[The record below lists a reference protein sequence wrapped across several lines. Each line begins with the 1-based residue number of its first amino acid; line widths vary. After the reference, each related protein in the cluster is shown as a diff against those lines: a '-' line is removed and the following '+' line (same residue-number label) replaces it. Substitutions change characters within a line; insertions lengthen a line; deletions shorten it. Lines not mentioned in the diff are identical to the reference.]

1 MHSNGH
7 LPMLLVLR
15 PETQWLLPI
24 STRLPL
30 RGQCRN
36 SLPVGLTHRLPVSP
50 LERMSHWHL
59 KARAGYGKLFENASS
74 LRHMRSGQV
83 IAWWT
88 SGRMRALSFRFIQ
101 SLEESVVDLDFSEE
115 QVMLRDTARGICEEL
130 SPSAVVRAMEQD
142 EAGYS
147 APFWQQLAE
156 LGITSLGIPE
166 AHGGMA
172 WGALE
177 MAIVYEEFGR
187 SLAPSPHWAS
197 CVLSAKL
204 LELAGTAQQQENFL
218 SGIASGDTII
228 VPAHLEPKNGFGA
241 EGVQMRATKQG
252 ENYVLNGTKLLVP
265 FASSAA
271 RLLVLARTGEGV
283 QDVAGFLVDPK
294 SAGVTLT
301 RERNHADD
309 ALFQV
314 DFNNVAV
321 NTADVLHTAGFWA
334 AWENAMTRSIVA
346 LAARSIGAAEA
357 IHAMT
362 VDYAKQR
369 VQFGKPIGSF
379 QAIAHYLAD
388 LIVKIEGAKVLV
400 YQSAWAIDNNK
411 PFEKIALQAKLQ
423 ACNVLRDASAIGVQ
437 VHGGFGFTSEGDPQ
451 LYFRRAKHWQLTNWD
466 SAFLEK
472 RIAALILDA
481 A

>member
-1 MHSNGH
+1 M
-7 LPMLLVLR
+7 
-15 PETQWLLPI
+15 
-24 STRLPL
+24 
-30 RGQCRN
+30 
-36 SLPVGLTHRLPVSP
+36 
-50 LERMSHWHL
+50 
-59 KARAGYGKLFENASS
+59 
-74 LRHMRSGQV
+74 
-83 IAWWT
+83 
-88 SGRMRALSFRFIQ
+88 
-101 SLEESVVDLDFSEE
+101 DLDFSEE
-115 QVMLRDTARGICEEL
+115 QVMLRDTARGVCEEL
-130 SPSAVVRAMEQD
+130 STSAIVRAMEQD
-142 EAGYS
+142 AAGYS
-147 APFWQQLAE
+147 APFWAQLAE

-204 LELAGTAQQQENFL
+204 LELAGTPTQQETL
-218 SGIASGDTII
+218 LPGIAAGETIV
-228 VPAHLEPKNGFGA
+228 VPAHLEPRNGFGA
-241 EGVQMRATKQG
+241 EGVQLRAVKQG
-252 ENYVLNGTKLLVP
+252 DAYSLSGSKILVP
-265 FASSAA
+265 FAASAT
-271 RLLVLARTGEGV
+271 RLLVLARSGEGV
-283 QDVAGFLVDPK
+283 QDVVGLLVDPQ
-294 SAGVTLT
+294 AQGVTLT

-309 ALFQV
+309 ALYQV
-314 DFNNVAV
+314 DFNHVAV
-321 NTADVLHTAGFWA
+321 AADDVLSTDSFWS
-334 AWENAMTRSIVA
+334 AWESAMTYAIVA

-379 QAIAHYLAD
+379 QAIAHYMAD

-400 YQSAWAIDNNK
+400 YQAAWAIDNGK
-411 PFEKIALQAKLQ
+411 PYEKLAAQAKLQ
-423 ACNVLRDASAIGVQ
+423 ACNVFREASATGVQ

-466 SAFLEK
+466 TAYLEK
-472 RIAALILDA
+472 RIAAFILDA

>member
-1 MHSNGH
+1 M
-7 LPMLLVLR
+7 
-15 PETQWLLPI
+15 
-24 STRLPL
+24 
-30 RGQCRN
+30 
-36 SLPVGLTHRLPVSP
+36 
-50 LERMSHWHL
+50 
-59 KARAGYGKLFENASS
+59 
-74 LRHMRSGQV
+74 
-83 IAWWT
+83 
-88 SGRMRALSFRFIQ
+88 
-101 SLEESVVDLDFSEE
+101 DLDFSEE

-142 EAGYS
+142 DAGYS
-147 APFWQQLAE
+147 APFWRQLSE

-204 LELAGTAQQQENFL
+204 LELAGSAEQQEGL
-218 SGIASGDTII
+218 LPGIASGEMIV
-228 VPAHLEPKNGFGA
+228 VPAWLEPKNGFGP
-241 EGVQMRATKQG
+241 EGVQLRAIRQDDA
-252 ENYVLNGTKLLVP
+252 YVLNGTKLMVP
-265 FASSAA
+265 FASSAS
-271 RLLVLARTGEGV
+271 RFLVLARVGEGV
-283 QDVAGFLVDPK
+283 RDVIGVLVDPK
-294 SAGVTLT
+294 ATGLALS
-301 RERNHADD
+301 RERNHAGD

-314 DFNNVAV
+314 DFTNVSVAANNVL
-321 NTADVLHTAGFWA
+321 TIAGFWA
-334 AWENAMTRSIVA
+334 AWEEAMTRSIVA
-346 LAARSIGAAEA
+346 QAAQAIGAAEA
-357 IHAMT
+357 IHKMT
-362 VDYAKQR
+362 TEYAKQR

-388 LIVKIEGAKVLV
+388 QIVKIEGAKVLV
-400 YQSAWAIDNNK
+400 YQAAWAIDNFSRTGK
-411 PFEKIALQAKLQ
+411 PYDKLAAQAKLQ
-423 ACNVLRDASAIGVQ
+423 ACNVFRDASAIGVQ

-466 SAFLEK
+466 ASYLEK

>member
-1 MHSNGH
+1 
-7 LPMLLVLR
+7 
-15 PETQWLLPI
+15 
-24 STRLPL
+24 
-30 RGQCRN
+30 
-36 SLPVGLTHRLPVSP
+36 
-50 LERMSHWHL
+50 
-59 KARAGYGKLFENASS
+59 
-74 LRHMRSGQV
+74 
-83 IAWWT
+83 
-88 SGRMRALSFRFIQ
+88 
-101 SLEESVVDLDFSEE
+101 VDLDFSEE

-130 SPSAVVRAMEQD
+130 SPSAVVREMERD

-204 LELAGTAQQQENFL
+204 LELAGTAQQQESFL

-241 EGVQMRATKQG
+241 EGVQMRAVKQG
-252 ENYVLNGTKLLVP
+252 DGYVLNGTKIMVP
-265 FASSAA
+265 FAASAT
-271 RLLVLARTGEGV
+271 RLLVLARAGEGV
-283 QDVAGFLVDPK
+283 QDVIGVLVDPK
-294 SAGVTLT
+294 ASGVTLT

-309 ALFQV
+309 TLFQV

-321 NTADVLHTAGFWA
+321 NAADVLNAAGFWA
-334 AWENAMTRSIVA
+334 AWENAMTHSIVA

-400 YQSAWAIDNNK
+400 YQAAWAIDNGK
-411 PFEKIALQAKLQ
+411 PFEKLALQAKLQ
-423 ACNVLRDASAIGVQ
+423 ACNVLRDASATGVQ

-466 SAFLEK
+466 SAYLEK

>member
-1 MHSNGH
+1 M
-7 LPMLLVLR
+7 
-15 PETQWLLPI
+15 
-24 STRLPL
+24 
-30 RGQCRN
+30 
-36 SLPVGLTHRLPVSP
+36 
-50 LERMSHWHL
+50 
-59 KARAGYGKLFENASS
+59 
-74 LRHMRSGQV
+74 
-83 IAWWT
+83 
-88 SGRMRALSFRFIQ
+88 
-101 SLEESVVDLDFSEE
+101 DLDFSEE
-115 QVMLRDTARGICEEL
+115 QVMLRDTARGICNEL

-204 LELAGTAQQQENFL
+204 LELAGSAEQQASL
-218 SGIASGDTII
+218 LPGIATGETIV
-228 VPAHLEPKNGFGA
+228 VPAWLEPKNGFGP
-241 EGVQMRATKQG
+241 EGVQLRAAQQG
-252 ENYVLNGTKLLVP
+252 DGYVLNGSKLLVP

-271 RLLVLARTGEGV
+271 RLLVLARVGEGV
-283 QDVAGFLVDPK
+283 RDVVGLLVDPK
-294 SAGVTLT
+294 AAGVTLK
-301 RERNHADD
+301 RERNLADD
-309 ALFQV
+309 TLFQV
-314 DFNNVAV
+314 DFSQVAV
-321 NTADVLHTAGFWA
+321 AAADVLGGAGFWA
-334 AWENAMTRSIVA
+334 AWEQAMTRSIVA
-346 LAARSIGAAEA
+346 LAAQAIGAAEA

-362 VDYAKQR
+362 TDYAKQR

-388 LIVKIEGAKVLV
+388 SIVRIEGAKVLV
-400 YQSAWAIDNNK
+400 YQAAWAIDNGK
-411 PFEKIALQAKLQ
+411 PYEKLALQAKLQ
-423 ACNVLRDASAIGVQ
+423 ACNVFREAAATGVQ

-451 LYFRRAKHWQLTNWD
+451 LYFRRAKHWQLNNWD
-466 SAFLEK
+466 AAYLEK